1 MRSVAKKELDC
12 KNRVLNRVSPYL
24 PPSIIQQLHK
34 KPDISALDAIR
45 LLSLLPP
52 EAYEDFP
59 DMPQVPLTF
68 PRDHNRH
75 YFQAHEWFYLAMNL
89 QSVEDP
95 EIPGSKRRIG
105 ALSTIAGHT
114 LDPPD
119 PALFALEK
127 TNQLFRHSFSLT
139 LGATDSSPCEHWYI
153 RDQGGFIGDYRP
165 AVHNELPVLSFLAK
179 EPTGKDD
186 SDWDKMND
194 DEHGVIEQGLL
205 PYTEEEDDDEEHRD
219 AGRRQSVDAHLKK
232 MRWVVHDPVSGAMI
246 DVVLTIP
253 DDSSILLQGPSG
265 TGTIVMPDAGINYMY
280 YSFPYL
286 KVNGTVTFPANDG
299 GEPRTTEVTGAAWLD
314 HQGGVVKAQRGLVKH
329 VDEWKNLLN
338 MPAHRLAWI
347 WVMIQFPHKSIYIT
361 GAAMGLHPAAVKK
374 EAVFPWK
381 GSVTT
386 GKNTDFFTDGKL
398 TVKAVFQSPSMK
410 SIFYASEVEVAVGN
424 NVYSLKCICPDQ
436 RTFPA
441 DQGEIY
447 EGAADAEILSD
458 NRTVKPKGVGFIENM
473 AFSTYRQLEE
483 QQLGELGIAPL
494 VGNFEASLSGTGTGG
509 SVLNK
514 STTGP
519 VIVIT
524 CVVLAI
530 VAAAGFI
537 MSRKR

>member
-1 MRSVAKKELDC
+1 MSSDAKKELDC
-12 KNRVLNRVSPYL
+12 KNRILNRVSPYL
-24 PPSIIQQLHK
+24 PPSIIQQLNK
-34 KPDISALDAIR
+34 KPDISPLDAIR

-52 EAYEDFP
+52 EANEDFP
-59 DMPQVPLTF
+59 NMPNVRLTF

-75 YFQAHEWFYLAMNL
+75 YFQAQEWFYLAMNL

-105 ALSTIAGHT
+105 ALSTIGGHT
-114 LDPPD
+114 VEPPD

-153 RDQGGFIGDYRP
+153 KDQGGFIGDYRP
-165 AVHNELPVLSFLAK
+165 AVHDELPVLSFAHR
-179 EPTGKDD
+179 ESTEED
-186 SDWDKMND
+186 SDWEKMEGEKED
-194 DEHGVIEQGLL
+194 VVMEQGLL
-205 PYTEEEDDDEEHRD
+205 PYIDDDED
-219 AGRRQSVDAHLKK
+219 DQPNSLKK
-232 MRWVVHDPVSGAMI
+232 MRWVVNDSASGAMI

-253 DDSSILLQGPSG
+253 NDSNILLQGPDG

-286 KVNGTVTFPANDG
+286 KVNGTVTFPSNDG
-299 GEPRTTEVTGAAWLD
+299 GEPRTAEVTGAAWLD
-314 HQGGVVKAQRGLVKH
+314 HQGGVVKSRRGFVKH
-329 VDEWKNLLN
+329 MDEWKTLMN
-338 MPAHRLAWI
+338 MPSHRQAWI

-361 GAAMGLHPAAVKK
+361 GAAMGVHPAAVKK
-374 EAVFPWK
+374 ESVFPWQ
-381 GSVTT
+381 GSVTV
-386 GKNTDFFTDGKL
+386 GSNTDFYTDGKL
-398 TVKAVFQSPSMK
+398 TVKAVFQSPSIK
-410 SIFYASEVEVAVGN
+410 TIFYASEVEVAVGN
-424 NVYSLKCICPDQ
+424 QVYSLKCICPDQ

-483 QQLGELGIAPL
+483 QQLDEMGIAPL
-494 VGNFEASLSGTGTGG
+494 VGNFEAAVSGSGDGG

-524 CVVLAI
+524 CVVLVI
-530 VAAAGFI
+530 VAAAGLL

>member
-205 PYTEEEDDDEEHRD
+205 PYTEEEEDDDEEHRD

-232 MRWVVHDPVSGAMI
+232 NEVGCARSRFWC
-246 DVVLTIP
+246 
-253 DDSSILLQGPSG
+253 DDRCGS
-265 TGTIVMPDAGINYMY
+265 Y
-280 YSFPYL
+280 YSRRLFYFTPRTQWHGNDCGARRGDKL
-286 KVNGTVTFPANDG
+286 HVLLVSLLEGERDGDFSCKRWRRTANDRSYG
-299 GEPRTTEVTGAAWLD
+299 CR
-314 HQGGVVKAQRGLVKH
+314 
-329 VDEWKNLLN
+329 
-338 MPAHRLAWI
+338 
-347 WVMIQFPHKSIYIT
+347 
-361 GAAMGLHPAAVKK
+361 
-374 EAVFPWK
+374 
-381 GSVTT
+381 
-386 GKNTDFFTDGKL
+386 
-398 TVKAVFQSPSMK
+398 
-410 SIFYASEVEVAVGN
+410 VA
-424 NVYSLKCICPDQ
+424 
-436 RTFPA
+436 
-441 DQGEIY
+441 
-447 EGAADAEILSD
+447 
-458 NRTVKPKGVGFIENM
+458 
-473 AFSTYRQLEE
+473 
-483 QQLGELGIAPL
+483 
-494 VGNFEASLSGTGTGG
+494 
-509 SVLNK
+509 
-514 STTGP
+514 
-519 VIVIT
+519 
-524 CVVLAI
+524 
-530 VAAAGFI
+530 
-537 MSRKR
+537 